1 MRSKFLPLPA
11 LTLRAMVRRRWAS
24 LSIILMIALGV
35 FASIVLH
42 QLTKRQEIALEKMI
56 DTTEITCIVTDTRG
70 MNSGNL
76 EMYSLWVDK
85 LFGKHGETVADYICN
100 IHAAGTVELAEPMG
114 VSLRKILDIA
124 SEEAFSSLE
133 GSGVTFYDGYDESV
147 FRTDARVCL
156 VPNEMKV
163 NDDGIVKVRREGME
177 TVELTVI
184 GTVSGAGK
192 NIVWCPFYTPVDGD
206 WYLAFPV
213 DSCSF
218 SIRDNRLFDETKEAI
233 YQYFVVPSLSAIKTN
248 SDYGVMIRD
257 ELYRSTLEKIE
268 SNIQLL
274 GMMLPVLI
282 VLCCFIGF
290 FTSFLSTRGREK
302 EFAVM
307 RCLGMSPIK
316 VFLLVFEEFVILAA
330 LGGAVGFAG
339 GYLFERS
346 LPREAVEKAF
356 IILGVYLVGAAISVL
371 RICNVNVMKL
381 MKVED

>member
-1 MRSKFLPLPA
+1 MRSKFLPLHA

-42 QLTKRQEIALEKMI
+42 QLTKRQEVALEKMI

-124 SEEAFSSLE
+124 SEEALSSLE

-233 YQYFVVPSLSAIKTN
+233 YQYFVVP
-248 SDYGVMIRD
+248 
-257 ELYRSTLEKIE
+257 
-268 SNIQLL
+268 
-274 GMMLPVLI
+274 
-282 VLCCFIGF
+282 
-290 FTSFLSTRGREK
+290 
-302 EFAVM
+302 
-307 RCLGMSPIK
+307 
-316 VFLLVFEEFVILAA
+316 
-330 LGGAVGFAG
+330 
-339 GYLFERS
+339 
-346 LPREAVEKAF
+346 
-356 IILGVYLVGAAISVL
+356 
-371 RICNVNVMKL
+371 
-381 MKVED
+381 

>member
-1 MRSKFLPLPA
+1 
-11 LTLRAMVRRRWAS
+11 
-24 LSIILMIALGV
+24 
-35 FASIVLH
+35 
-42 QLTKRQEIALEKMI
+42 MI

-124 SEEAFSSLE
+124 SEEALSSLE

-192 NIVWCPFYTPVDGD
+192 NIVWCPFYTPVMGIGI
-206 WYLAFPV
+206 WRFRSIAARSAYATTA
-213 DSCSF
+213 CSMRRKRRYTNILW
-218 SIRDNRLFDETKEAI
+218 SPR
-233 YQYFVVPSLSAIKTN
+233 SA
-248 SDYGVMIRD
+248 
-257 ELYRSTLEKIE
+257 RSK
-268 SNIQLL
+268 
-274 GMMLPVLI
+274 
-282 VLCCFIGF
+282 
-290 FTSFLSTRGREK
+290 
-302 EFAVM
+302 
-307 RCLGMSPIK
+307 PIP
-316 VFLLVFEEFVILAA
+316 ITA
-330 LGGAVGFAG
+330 
-339 GYLFERS
+339 
-346 LPREAVEKAF
+346 
-356 IILGVYLVGAAISVL
+356 
-371 RICNVNVMKL
+371 
-381 MKVED
+381 

>member
-1 MRSKFLPLPA
+1 M
-11 LTLRAMVRRRWAS
+11 
-24 LSIILMIALGV
+24 
-35 FASIVLH
+35 
-42 QLTKRQEIALEKMI
+42 
-56 DTTEITCIVTDTRG
+56 
-70 MNSGNL
+70 
-76 EMYSLWVDK
+76 
-85 LFGKHGETVADYICN
+85 
-100 IHAAGTVELAEPMG
+100 
-114 VSLRKILDIA
+114 
-124 SEEAFSSLE
+124 
-133 GSGVTFYDGYDESV
+133 
-147 FRTDARVCL
+147 
-156 VPNEMKV
+156 
-163 NDDGIVKVRREGME
+163 
-177 TVELTVI
+177 I

-316 VFLLVFEEFVILAA
+316 VSLLVFEEFVILAA
-330 LGGAVGFAG
+330 LGVAVGFAG